1 MTSFTLRFT
10 ADHGGHY
17 RRVEAVLDRILRVR
31 EQLAAYCEG
40 EVSYYRPD
48 RVDLDLAVT
57 LVDEDGFL
65 AEGTALCF
73 EPVPDDT
80 FILPLEERVH
90 GVGPDLADVLGLL
103 NGFTAELA
111 FLYSQGAYLAP
122 GSRVEIALDLVLAS
136 SDPRLAA
143 RLGLRAA

>member
-1 MTSFTLRFT
+1 MPRFTLRYK

-17 RRVEAVLDRILRVR
+17 RRLEEVLDRLLRVR

-57 LVDEDGFL
+57 LVDEDDFL

-73 EPVPDDT
+73 DPGPDGT

-103 NGFTAELA
+103 DGFATEMDWL
-111 FLYSQGAYLAP
+111 FGQGAYLAP